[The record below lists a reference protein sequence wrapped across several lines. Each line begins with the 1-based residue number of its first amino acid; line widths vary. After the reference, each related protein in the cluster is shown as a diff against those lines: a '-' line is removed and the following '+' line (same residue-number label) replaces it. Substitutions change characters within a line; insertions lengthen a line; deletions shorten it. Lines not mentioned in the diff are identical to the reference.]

1 MPYVSV
7 IIPYYKKL
15 DYLKKTLASI
25 NNQTYRN
32 YEIIIVY
39 DDEKKDELKKIFQLT
54 KNKKKIKI
62 IINKK
67 NLGAGKSRNKGANLA
82 RGKYLAFIDADDIW
96 KKNKIRDQI
105 KFMKHNKLKISHT
118 SYSIINE
125 KGQKISK
132 RDIKYKLSYKDLI
145 NSCDIGLSTVII
157 SKRLFLQHKFSANKT
172 KEDYSLWLRIS
183 KKINIYGL
191 KKELMLWRKTS
202 NSLSSNILQKFYD
215 AFDIYFNQEKFNFTT
230 SVYRVLILSLNFLK
244 KNNKQN

>member
-105 KFMKHNKLKISHT
+105 KFMKNNKLKISHT

-125 KGQKISK
+125 KGQKLSK

-145 NSCDIGLSTVII
+145 KSCDIGLSTVII
-157 SKRLFLQHKFSANKT
+157 SKKLFLQHRFSTNKT

-183 KKINIYGL
+183 KKNNIYGL
-191 KKELMLWRKTS
+191 RKELMLWRKTS

-230 SVYRVLILSLNFLK
+230 SVFKVLILSLNFLK

>member
-96 KKNKIRDQI
+96 KR
-105 KFMKHNKLKISHT
+105 NKLK
-118 SYSIINE
+118 
-125 KGQKISK
+125 
-132 RDIKYKLSYKDLI
+132 
-145 NSCDIGLSTVII
+145 
-157 SKRLFLQHKFSANKT
+157 
-172 KEDYSLWLRIS
+172 
-183 KKINIYGL
+183 
-191 KKELMLWRKTS
+191 
-202 NSLSSNILQKFYD
+202 
-215 AFDIYFNQEKFNFTT
+215 
-230 SVYRVLILSLNFLK
+230 
-244 KNNKQN
+244 

>member
-1 MPYVSV
+1 MIKLSFV
-7 IIPYYKKL
+7 IVTYNSPELINSCIDFITKHTRATSYEIVIVDNGSERQWFSDFYK
-15 DYLKKTLASI
+15 
-25 NNQTYRN
+25 NQTNTKLLR
-32 YEIIIVY
+32 I
-39 DDEKKDELKKIFQLT
+39 EK
-54 KNKKKIKI
+54 NGPYGAAV
-62 IINKK
+62 
-67 NLGAGKSRNKGANLA
+67 NLGAMEA

>member
-105 KFMKHNKLKISHT
+105 KFMKNNKLKISHT

-125 KGQKISK
+125 KGQKLSK

-183 KKINIYGL
+183 KKNNIYGL
-191 KKELMLWRKTS
+191 RKELMLWRKTS

-230 SVYRVLILSLNFLK
+230 SVFKVLILSLNFLK